1 VITLNITLDT
11 QVFAK
16 DDFDFLLVDS
26 ILLSVTGVVNRQWE
40 EFSAIKAAKQFD
52 LPNVVWEQTWD
63 DTPGSLTFLIGY
75 LSRTKS
81 EIQSC
86 LHKLDGVDQ
95 YDIYS
100 LDWPFS
106 EGHGND

>member
-1 VITLNITLDT
+1 MITLNIILDT

-16 DDFDFLLVDS
+16 DDFDFLLVNG
-26 ILLSVTGVVNRQWE
+26 ILLSVTGVVNRRWE
-40 EFSAIKAAKQFD
+40 DFSAIQAAKQFG
-52 LPNVVWEQTWD
+52 LQNVGWEQTWD

-75 LSRTKS
+75 PSRTKA

-100 LDWPFS
+100 LHWPFS